1 MKFAKNIYVVY
12 VNLYII
18 FILFF
23 TSCVQKGVDY
33 QKNYENYTWIMFL
46 IRPTPNPQT
55 KCEEMSKSAGS
66 CLWQATDKPFLPPS
80 ITEEI
85 YNANVLKLLAGSDAN
100 ISTYKEFCEIYLQSS
115 TFKDWSES
123 SKECFIKC
131 NKDYWDT
138 VIRIEDCNKKTTEE
152 LLKGI
157 QFGTGA
163 CTSNCFRVTS
173 NTNM

>member
-1 MKFAKNIYVVY
+1 MKFVKNILVACAYMCTT
-12 VNLYII
+12 LL
-18 FILFF
+18 LF
-23 TSCVQKGVDY
+23 TKCAQKGIEY
-33 QKNYENYTWIMFL
+33 KENYEKYTWLMFL
-46 IRPTPNPQT
+46 TRPTPNPQG
-55 KCEEMSKSAGS
+55 KCEEMSQSAGS
-66 CLWQATDKPFLPPS
+66 CLWQATDKPFLPPF

-85 YNANVLKLLAGSDAN
+85 YSANVLKLLANSDAN

-152 LLKGI
+152 HFKGI
-157 QFGTGA
+157 SSGIRA
-163 CTSNCFRVTS
+163 CTLDCFRVTS
-173 NTNM
+173 NTKM